1 MPFYAVQQDI
11 TTMKVDAIVNAANT
25 GLLPGGGVCGAI
37 FAKAGLGDMAA
48 ACKAIGGCPT
58 GQAAITPGFALP
70 AAHVIHTPGPIWR
83 GGGQGEARALAACY
97 ANSLALAK
105 SSRCR
110 SIAFPLISAGIYGYP
125 TQAALEIAVDT
136 IGAWLAEN
144 PMDVYLCLLDEA
156 LVREARRLYSA
167 RNLPE
172 TCC

>member
-11 TTMKVDAIVNAANT
+11 TTMQVDAIVNAANT

-37 FAKAGLGDMAA
+37 FAKAGYEDMAA

-97 ANSLALAK
+97 ENSLTLAQK
-105 SSRCR
+105 SGCR

-156 LVREARRLYSA
+156 LVREAQRLYSA
-167 RNLPE
+167 
-172 TCC
+172 